1 MLPKVWR
8 IRTKKYLCS
17 VFFIVLDLRLTK
29 KIGCLGEIAFFY
41 EKKSKKATEEKP
53 QQQSSSSSSSSSSS
67 RRRRRRRRRKQTKAE
82 KTKRTPSLPRDP
94 EKRRGE
100 RIKTRESM

>member
-1 MLPKVWR
+1 M
-8 IRTKKYLCS
+8 
-17 VFFIVLDLRLTK
+17 FFIVLDLRLTK

-53 QQQSSSSSSSSSSS
+53 QQQSSSSSS
-67 RRRRRRRRRKQTKAE
+67 RRRRRRRRKQTKAE

>member
-53 QQQSSSSSSSSSSS
+53 QQQSSSSSSSS
-67 RRRRRRRRRKQTKAE
+67 RRRRRRKQTKAE

>member
-1 MLPKVWR
+1 M
-8 IRTKKYLCS
+8 
-17 VFFIVLDLRLTK
+17 FFIVLDLRLTK

-53 QQQSSSSSSSSSSS
+53 QQQSSSSSSS
-67 RRRRRRRRRKQTKAE
+67 RRRRRRRKQTKAE

>member
-53 QQQSSSSSSSSSSS
+53 QQQSSSSS
-67 RRRRRRRRRKQTKAE
+67 RRRRRRKQTKAE

>member
-1 MLPKVWR
+1 M
-8 IRTKKYLCS
+8 
-17 VFFIVLDLRLTK
+17 FFIVLDLRLTK

-53 QQQSSSSSSSSSSS
+53 QQQSSSSSSSSS
-67 RRRRRRRRRKQTKAE
+67 RRRRRRKQTKAE

>member
-8 IRTKKYLCS
+8 IRTKKYLCN

-53 QQQSSSSSSSSSSS
+53 QQQSSSS
-67 RRRRRRRRRKQTKAE
+67 RRRRRRKQTKAE

>member
-8 IRTKKYLCS
+8 IRTKKYLCN

-53 QQQSSSSSSSSSSS
+53 QQQSSSS
-67 RRRRRRRRRKQTKAE
+67 RRKQTKAE
-82 KTKRTPSLPRDP
+82 KAKKNPFTS
-94 EKRRGE
+94 E
-100 RIKTRESM
+100 RPGKAKG

>member
-1 MLPKVWR
+1 
-8 IRTKKYLCS
+8 
-17 VFFIVLDLRLTK
+17 LTK

-53 QQQSSSSSSSSSSS
+53 QQQSSSS
-67 RRRRRRRRRKQTKAE
+67 RRRRRRKQTKAE

>member
-1 MLPKVWR
+1 M
-8 IRTKKYLCS
+8 
-17 VFFIVLDLRLTK
+17 FFIVLDLRLTK

-53 QQQSSSSSSSSSSS
+53 QQQSSSS
-67 RRRRRRRRRKQTKAE
+67 RRRRKQTKAE

>member
-1 MLPKVWR
+1 MPPKVWR

-53 QQQSSSSSSSSSSS
+53 QQQSSSSSSS
-67 RRRRRRRRRKQTKAE
+67 RKQTNKQ
-82 KTKRTPSLPRDP
+82 KRKKQKRTPSLPRDP

-100 RIKTRESM
+100 RIKTRERVCKTTID

>member
-1 MLPKVWR
+1 MLSKVWR

-53 QQQSSSSSSSSSSS
+53 QQQSSSSSSS
-67 RRRRRRRRRKQTKAE
+67 RRRRRRKQTKAE

>member
-1 MLPKVWR
+1 M
-8 IRTKKYLCS
+8 
-17 VFFIVLDLRLTK
+17 FFIVLDLRLTK

-53 QQQSSSSSSSSSSS
+53 QQQSSSSSSS
-67 RRRRRRRRRKQTKAE
+67 RRRRRRKQTKAE

>member
-1 MLPKVWR
+1 
-8 IRTKKYLCS
+8 
-17 VFFIVLDLRLTK
+17 LTK

-53 QQQSSSSSSSSSSS
+53 QQQSSSSSSSS
-67 RRRRRRRRRKQTKAE
+67 RRRRRRKQTKAE

>member
-1 MLPKVWR
+1 MLPKVWK

-53 QQQSSSSSSSSSSS
+53 QQQSSS
-67 RRRRRRRRRKQTKAE
+67 RKQTKAE
-82 KTKRTPSLPRDP
+82 KAKKTPFTS
-94 EKRRGE
+94 
-100 RIKTRESM
+100 ESPGKAKG

>member
-53 QQQSSSSSSSSSSS
+53 QQQSSSSSSSSS
-67 RRRRRRRRRKQTKAE
+67 RRRRRRKQTKAE

>member
-1 MLPKVWR
+1 M
-8 IRTKKYLCS
+8 
-17 VFFIVLDLRLTK
+17 FFIVLDLRLTK

-53 QQQSSSSSSSSSSS
+53 QQQSSSSS
-67 RRRRRRRRRKQTKAE
+67 RRRRRRRRKQTKAE

-100 RIKTRESM
+100 RIKTRGSM

>member
-53 QQQSSSSSSSSSSS
+53 QQQSSSS
-67 RRRRRRRRRKQTKAE
+67 RRRRKQTKAE

>member
-29 KIGCLGEIAFFY
+29 KIGCLGEIAFFNV
-41 EKKSKKATEEKP
+41 KKSKKATEEKP
-53 QQQSSSSSSSSSSS
+53 QQQSSSSSSSSSS
-67 RRRRRRRRRKQTKAE
+67 RRRRRRKQTKAE

>member
-1 MLPKVWR
+1 M
-8 IRTKKYLCS
+8 
-17 VFFIVLDLRLTK
+17 FFIVLDLRLTK

-53 QQQSSSSSSSSSSS
+53 QQQSSSSSS
-67 RRRRRRRRRKQTKAE
+67 RRRRKQTKAE

>member
-1 MLPKVWR
+1 
-8 IRTKKYLCS
+8 

-53 QQQSSSSSSSSSSS
+53 QQQSSSSSSS
-67 RRRRRRRRRKQTKAE
+67 RRRRRRKQTKAE

>member
-53 QQQSSSSSSSSSSS
+53 QQQSSSSSS
-67 RRRRRRRRRKQTKAE
+67 RRRRRKQTKAE
-82 KTKRTPSLPRDP
+82 KAKKNPLHFR
-94 EKRRGE
+94 E
-100 RIKTRESM
+100 TRKSEGVRE

>member
-1 MLPKVWR
+1 MLSKVWR

-53 QQQSSSSSSSSSSS
+53 QQQSSSSSSSS
-67 RRRRRRRRRKQTKAE
+67 RRRRRRKQTKAE
-82 KTKRTPSLPRDP
+82 KAKKNPLHFR
-94 EKRRGE
+94 E
-100 RIKTRESM
+100 TRKSEGVRE

>member
-1 MLPKVWR
+1 
-8 IRTKKYLCS
+8 

-53 QQQSSSSSSSSSSS
+53 QQQSSSSSS
-67 RRRRRRRRRKQTKAE
+67 RRRRRRKQTKAE

>member
-1 MLPKVWR
+1 MSMKKVEKRKEKREGLIMSKLNLEKER
-8 IRTKKYLCS
+8 I
-17 VFFIVLDLRLTK
+17 
-29 KIGCLGEIAFFY
+29 
-41 EKKSKKATEEKP
+41 
-53 QQQSSSSSSSSSSS
+53 
-67 RRRRRRRRRKQTKAE
+67 RRRRRKQTKAE

>member
-1 MLPKVWR
+1 
-8 IRTKKYLCS
+8 
-17 VFFIVLDLRLTK
+17 
-29 KIGCLGEIAFFY
+29 GEIAFFY

-53 QQQSSSSSSSSSSS
+53 QQQSSSS
-67 RRRRRRRRRKQTKAE
+67 RRRRRRKQTKAE

>member
-53 QQQSSSSSSSSSSS
+53 QQQSSSSSS
-67 RRRRRRRRRKQTKAE
+67 RRRRRRRRKQTKAE

>member
-53 QQQSSSSSSSSSSS
+53 QQQSSSSSS
-67 RRRRRRRRRKQTKAE
+67 RRRRRRKQTKAE